1 MLAASGRRVYGVMEG
16 QVDIAVSECPGF
28 REDIDC
34 TYAQV
39 ESSDPADHMGTADM
53 TY

>member
-1 MLAASGRRVYGVMEG
+1 MLAASARVYGVVEG
-16 QVDIAVSECPGF
+16 QVDIAVLEFPGS